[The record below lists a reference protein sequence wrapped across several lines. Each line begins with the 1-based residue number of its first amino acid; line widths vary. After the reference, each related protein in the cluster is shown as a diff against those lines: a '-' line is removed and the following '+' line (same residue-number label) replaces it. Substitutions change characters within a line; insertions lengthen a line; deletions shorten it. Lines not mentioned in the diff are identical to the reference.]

1 MGVPTLLY
9 AEVKTAP
16 DQPVGVLQASAQF
29 PSLQRGAPTADLG
42 LVSGLG
48 KVRVGQSELAALPR
62 ASLGVS
68 ASTSGAAR
76 GRLHDPGGA
85 CMTPEGC
92 ASQSAWS
99 HAAPRGPPETLQAKA
114 EERRWPHGQLA
125 GRSDKGALA
134 AEQHPP
140 AHPQGR
146 RWLSVSWEMGP
157 SAVGGQDLVWDGV
170 RLSLRP
176 QGASWWETGQSA
188 SSTSV

>member
-76 GRLHDPGGA
+76 GRLHDPGGLCLAERLLA
-85 CMTPEGC
+85 CHTPR
-92 ASQSAWS
+92 AS
-99 HAAPRGPPETLQAKA
+99 ETLQAKA

-125 GRSDKGALA
+125 GRSDKGALT

>member
-1 MGVPTLLY
+1 MGTPRLGVPTLLY

-92 ASQSAWS
+92 ASQSACS
-99 HAAPRGPPETLQAKA
+99 HAAPRGHPRHCRPRQ
-114 EERRWPHGQLA
+114 RRGDGPTDNW
-125 GRSDKGALA
+125 RVA
-134 AEQHPP
+134 AIK
-140 AHPQGR
+140 
-146 RWLSVSWEMGP
+146 GP
-157 SAVGGQDLVWDGV
+157 SQQNSTCQRTRKGV
-170 RLSLRP
+170 AGSACPGRWAR
-176 QGASWWETGQSA
+176 QQWEARTWSGMGSG
-188 SSTSV
+188 